1 MRNFNNLFK
10 LNKIEPIIEEYNIGY
25 TKVFIYQSID
35 VDDEIFFSKRI
46 ALLFKLMMYGDYI
59 LLWFDN
65 IQQMYTDLGEY
76 LEYEENNFI
85 KIIVILMQ

>member
-10 LNKIEPIIEEYNIGY
+10 LKQIEPVFEVYEIGY
-25 TKVFIYQSID
+25 TKVFIYPSID
-35 VDDEIFFSKRI
+35 YDEEVFFSKRI
-46 ALLFKLMMYGDYI
+46 KLLFKLAIYGDYI

-65 IQQMYTDLGEY
+65 IEQMYTELDEY
-76 LEYEENNFI
+76 LELEENNLI

>member
-10 LNKIEPIIEEYNIGY
+10 LNKIEPNLEVYEIGY
-25 TKVFIYQSID
+25 AKVFIYQSID
-35 VDDEIFFSKRI
+35 YNEEIFFSKRI
-46 ALLFKLMMYGDYI
+46 ECLYKLTMYGDYI

-65 IQQMYTDLGEY
+65 IEQMYTELAEY
-76 LEYEENNFI
+76 LELEENNFI

>member
-10 LNKIEPIIEEYNIGY
+10 LEKIEPIIEVYEIGY
-25 TKVFIYQSID
+25 TKIFIYESID
-35 VDDEIFFSKRI
+35 FEDEIFFSKRI
-46 ALLFKLMMYGDYI
+46 SCLFKLAIYGDYI

-65 IQQMYTDLGEY
+65 IEQMYTDLEEY
-76 LEYEENNFI
+76 LELEENNYI

>member
-35 VDDEIFFSKRI
+35 VDEEIFFSKRI

-65 IQQMYTDLGEY
+65 IEQMYTELEEY
-76 LEYEENNFI
+76 LELEENNFI

>member
-10 LNKIEPIIEEYNIGY
+10 LNKIEPILEVYEIGY
-25 TKVFIYQSID
+25 TQVFIYQSID
-35 VDDEIFFSKRI
+35 VDDEIFYSKRI
-46 ALLFKLMMYGDYI
+46 NLLFKLIMYGDYI

-65 IQQMYTDLGEY
+65 IEQMYTELAEY
-76 LEYEENNFI
+76 LELEENNFI

>member
-65 IQQMYTDLGEY
+65 IQQMYTELGEY
-76 LEYEENNFI
+76 LELEENNFI

>member
-10 LNKIEPIIEEYNIGY
+10 LNKIEANLEVYEIGY
-25 TKVFIYQSID
+25 TQVFIYQSID
-35 VDDEIFFSKRI
+35 YNEEIFFSKRI
-46 ALLFKLMMYGDYI
+46 ECLYKLTMYKDYI

-65 IQQMYTDLGEY
+65 IEQMYTELEEY
-76 LEYEENNFI
+76 LELEENNYE